1 MATDAELAAQL
12 RAADLRILGRMVD
25 ASNLALLCE
34 LEGRSDIRCIY
45 KPVQGER
52 PLWDFPDVALAHR
65 EVAMFHLTEALL
77 PGRVPITV
85 WRDEGPLGPGMCQL
99 FIEDAQPSDAIAIID
114 GHETPDGWI
123 TILHAHD
130 SGGAPV
136 SLVHRDD
143 PMLRRIAL
151 LDAIANN
158 ADRKGGHLLEDPA
171 GRLYVID
178 HGVTFHVEPKLR
190 TVLWGWAGQD
200 LLPDELALLD
210 QLLETWSAAFLP
222 HLSGHL
228 STAEIEATWQRASSL
243 REGRTMPVPSAEWPS
258 LPWPVL

>member
-1 MATDAELAAQL
+1 MVTDADLAAHL
-12 RAADLRILGRMVD
+12 RTADLRVLGRMVD

-34 LEGRSDIRCIY
+34 LEARNDIRCIY

-65 EVAMFHLTEALL
+65 EVAMFHLTEALIPSL
-77 PGRVPITV
+77 VPVTV
-85 WRDEGPLGPGMCQL
+85 WRNEGPLGAGMCQL

-114 GHETPDGWI
+114 GHETPDGWL

-130 SGGAPV
+130 SAGAPV

-143 PMLRRIAL
+143 ALLRRIAL
-151 LDAIANN
+151 VDAIANN
-158 ADRKGGHLLEDPA
+158 ADRKGGHLLVDPS
-171 GRLYVID
+171 GRIHVID

-190 TVLWGWAGQD
+190 TVLWGWAGQE

-210 QLLETWSAAFLP
+210 RLLKMWDDTVLPLLSEHLSAA
-222 HLSGHL
+222 
-228 STAEIEATWQRASSL
+228 EIQATWQRACDL
-243 REGRTMPVPSAEWPS
+243 REGGAMPLPSAEWPS